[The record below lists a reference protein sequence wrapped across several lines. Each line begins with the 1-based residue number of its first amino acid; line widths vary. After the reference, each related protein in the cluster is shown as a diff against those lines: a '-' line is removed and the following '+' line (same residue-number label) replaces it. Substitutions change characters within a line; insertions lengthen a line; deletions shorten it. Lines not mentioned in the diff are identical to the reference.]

1 MAAEDPPRRN
11 TLRMGLPETPAS
23 DVPRAPHPANV
34 AKAAPLR
41 YVLLGDAPTRR
52 REKQEKIVPEPDE
65 DTDDPAVLFDQ
76 LSAHLGWLAEDRR
89 PEFRRLLLR
98 GDLERAIRRLDEE
111 QARFP
116 RNVSIEKCRKIVE
129 RALLKRVSRRLE
141 PTDRIPVLT
150 GEVSSNKP
158 RDPRVVIADRINGT
172 ASIDEVLRASPLPR
186 LASLLAF
193 EELVDRGVVS
203 FKSRS
208 ARPPPVITDDALQEG
223 PVSARIT
230 RADPIEVAAHAE
242 LSRLVTPPPAPAA
255 KMPETSPSPALQKS
269 TTGRP
274 LSDLEITTPA
284 PQKKTP
290 QTTAQQSA
298 ASATAASTTPSAVVT
313 SKPAA
318 SVVAEAAP
326 EARPSSTEIAST
338 RPDRSRRLVTAL
350 VGITGAAVG
359 IAVVAI
365 VFASRAPDTAKTGSS
380 SHPGVPSPN
389 APAGRSGPASSI
401 APSAVHA
408 TPPSQN
414 IQLTIDASPRY
425 ARVYLDDQKMTEPYE
440 LTLPRDGK
448 EHEVRVEAPGHKTR
462 KVPFK
467 SSADL
472 ALVIAL
478 EPLPKK
484 KNGSVPSAP
493 PPPKDDDIY

>member
-23 DVPRAPHPANV
+23 DLPRAPHPANV

-65 DTDDPAVLFDQ
+65 DSDDPAVLFDQ
-76 LSAHLGWLAEDRR
+76 LSAHLGWLSEERR
-89 PEFRRLLLR
+89 PELRRLLLR

-129 RALLKRVSRRLE
+129 RALLRRVSQRLE

-150 GEVSSNKP
+150 GEVSSTKP
-158 RDPRVVIADRINGT
+158 RDPRVLIADRINGIAT
-172 ASIDEVLRASPLPR
+172 IDEVLRSSPLPR
-186 LASLLAF
+186 LPSLLAF
-193 EELVDRGVVS
+193 EELIDRGVVS
-203 FKSRS
+203 FKSKS
-208 ARPPPVITDDALQEG
+208 VRPPPVVVDDGLQDG

-242 LSRLVTPPPAPAA
+242 LSRALVTPAPAPAVNTPLTA
-255 KMPETSPSPALQKS
+255 PSPMSAEPGSALRNGEGS
-269 TTGRP
+269 A
-274 LSDLEITTPA
+274 PA
-284 PQKKTP
+284 ARAP
-290 QTTAQQSA
+290 
-298 ASATAASTTPSAVVT
+298 ASTTPTTTALAVVT
-313 SKPAA
+313 PMRPVAA
-318 SVVAEAAP
+318 LAEVSLDT
-326 EARPSSTEIAST
+326 RPSATEVVST

-365 VFASRAPDTAKTGSS
+365 LFASRAPEPTKTGSS
-380 SHPGVPSPN
+380 SHPGGPPGATAQSGRSSPGPSN
-389 APAGRSGPASSI
+389 APGSS
-401 APSAVHA
+401 AAV
-408 TPPSQN
+408 PPSQN

-425 ARVYLDDQKMTEPYE
+425 ARVYLDNQLMKTPYE
-440 LTLPRDGK
+440 LTLARDGK
-448 EHEVRVEAPGHKTR
+448 DHEVRVEAPGHKTR

-484 KNGSVPSAP
+484 KNGSAPSAP

>member
-1 MAAEDPPRRN
+1 
-11 TLRMGLPETPAS
+11 MGLPDAPAS
-23 DVPRAPHPANV
+23 SDQPRAPHPANV

-65 DTDDPAVLFDQ
+65 DSDDPAVLFDQ
-76 LSAHLGWLAEDRR
+76 LAGHLGWLAEERR
-89 PEFRRLLLR
+89 PELRRLLLR
-98 GDLERAIRRLDEE
+98 GDLERAMRRLDDE

-129 RALLKRVSRRLE
+129 RALLRRVSRRLE

-172 ASIDEVLRASPLPR
+172 ATIDEVLRTSPLPR

-208 ARPPPVITDDALQEG
+208 VHPPPVITDDALQES

-242 LSRLVTPPPAPAA
+242 LSRALATPPPSPAVKAPETAPSAAEKTKSSAEPASAEVATPREPSSLAKPSTTAPAVVA
-255 KMPETSPSPALQKS
+255 ATARTAVP
-269 TTGRP
+269 
-274 LSDLEITTPA
+274 DPA
-284 PQKKTP
+284 PDTRP
-290 QTTAQQSA
+290 SA
-298 ASATAASTTPSAVVT
+298 AEVV
-313 SKPAA
+313 
-318 SVVAEAAP
+318 
-326 EARPSSTEIAST
+326 ST

-365 VFASRAPDTAKTGSS
+365 VFASRPADPIKTGSS
-380 SHPGVPSPN
+380 PLGGASPTAQPGRPGPGPSN
-389 APAGRSGPASSI
+389 
-401 APSAVHA
+401 APSATPAV
-408 TPPSQN
+408 PPSQN
-414 IQLTIDASPRY
+414 IQLTIDASPKY
-425 ARVYLDDQKMTEPYE
+425 ARVYLDNQRMKDPYE

-448 EHEVRVEAPGHKTR
+448 DHEVRVEAPGHKTR
-462 KVPFK
+462 KIPFK
-467 SSADL
+467 ASADL

-484 KNGSVPSAP
+484 KTGSSPSP
-493 PPPKDDDIY
+493 SSGPPPKDEDIY